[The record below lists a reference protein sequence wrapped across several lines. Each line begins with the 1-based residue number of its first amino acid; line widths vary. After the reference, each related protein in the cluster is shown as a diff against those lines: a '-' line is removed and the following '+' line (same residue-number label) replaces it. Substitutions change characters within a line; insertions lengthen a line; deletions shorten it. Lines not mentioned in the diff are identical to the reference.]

1 MARPAREITV
11 GEVIRIFEGPMITTS
26 AKDGEGGCNEV
37 LEPVW
42 EQARDALAAVFD
54 SFTFETLCEDDQKLR
69 ASQVLNYSI

>member
-1 MARPAREITV
+1 
-11 GEVIRIFEGPMITTS
+11 MITTS